1 MITEDKEKSLLFF
14 DEGFPDRVLKTSFFL
29 SLLLV
34 VCSLSYMSFMVTVSV
49 AVGCFISL
57 ILCKVLWWTIQ
68 HMTQHVIHRERSRI
82 KKFLLK
88 INILK
93 YFILGALLL
102 SISLFLDVDVIAMMI
117 GLSVVIA
124 VIVMKIG
131 SKVLVNYM
139 NRLVKVPYKDINL

>member
-1 MITEDKEKSLLFF
+1 MIIEDKEKSLLFF

-34 VCSLSYMSFMVTVSV
+34 VCSLSYMSFIVTVSV

-57 ILCKVLWWTIQ
+57 ILYKVLWWTIRHTIRHAIQ
-68 HMTQHVIHRERSRI
+68 HKSSEI

-124 VIVMKIG
+124 VIIMKIG

-139 NRLVKVPYKDINL
+139 NKSVKVPYKDMNL